1 MLLDGLTLQFKD
13 VLSSRQIIVFMKLL
27 PSMIGLYNSIYS
39 SYFFNKWSRVLVP
52 GTFAFILSYGL
63 TNYLGWPKSKKD
75 EFEPERLVL
84 NTLFTG
90 MMVMLSINI

>member
-52 GTFAFILSYGL
+52 GTFAFILSYGFMIGL
-63 TNYLGWPKSKKD
+63 LSRRSMSLFNDFGVK
-75 EFEPERLVL
+75 VL
-84 NTLFTG
+84 HIIIFGISL
-90 MMVMLSINI
+90 